1 MEVAEIRSVIK
12 YFVIKGL
19 KQKEIYDELCQT
31 LGDACPSQ
39 TTVYKWAGLFKRG
52 RRSVDNDPPPG
63 RTPLVTSAEY
73 VTRVH
78 NIVLGDR
85 RITMG
90 QIAEE
95 VGCSITTIHRI
106 LHNHLHMKKLSARW
120 VPRMLRDDQKRK
132 RRMISQQL
140 LDQMHADKENFFSRI
155 VTQDETWVHHFEP
168 ESKEQSKAWK
178 HLGSPPPRK
187 FKAMTS
193 PKKIMASV
201 FWDQDGIIMIDY
213 LPKGETI
220 TGLYYA
226 QELRKLR
233 DALKKKRR
241 GKLSRGVLLLQD
253 NAPAHTSRVAVAAAA
268 ECGYEIL
275 PHPPYSPDLAPS
287 DYHLFP
293 KLKSELRG
301 RRYDDDDDVMDAA
314 NDVLTVLPKEFFS
327 TGIEK
332 LEKKWLKCIRV
343 GGDYVEK

>member
-19 KQKEIYDELCQT
+19 KQKDIFDELCQT

-178 HLGSPPPRK
+178 HLSSPPPRK

-233 DALKKKRR
+233 DALKKKVEQRSLASARQCSSSYLTRCCGCR
-241 GKLSRGVLLLQD
+241 GGV
-253 NAPAHTSRVAVAAAA
+253 
-268 ECGYEIL
+268 
-275 PHPPYSPDLAPS
+275 
-287 DYHLFP
+287 
-293 KLKSELRG
+293 
-301 RRYDDDDDVMDAA
+301 
-314 NDVLTVLPKEFFS
+314 
-327 TGIEK
+327 
-332 LEKKWLKCIRV
+332 WL
-343 GGDYVEK
+343 